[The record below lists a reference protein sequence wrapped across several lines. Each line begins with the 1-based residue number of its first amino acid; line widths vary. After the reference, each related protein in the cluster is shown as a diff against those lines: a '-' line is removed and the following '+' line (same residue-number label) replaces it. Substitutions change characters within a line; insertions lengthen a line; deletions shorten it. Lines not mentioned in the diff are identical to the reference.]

1 MQANKIYIITHY
13 ITIQNRLYS
22 KKTRKIKPRC
32 QKKGKQNFYAKLT
45 VKQTSEISLLRKRC
59 KSYNF

>member
-22 KKTRKIKPRC
+22 KKTRKIKSRS
-32 QKKGKQNFYAKLT
+32 QKKGKKNIY
-45 VKQTSEISLLRKRC
+45 VKFILKQISEISLQC
-59 KSYNF
+59 

>member
-22 KKTRKIKPRC
+22 KKSRKIKPRS
-32 QKKGKQNFYAKLT
+32 QKVFKKKQEFYFESTLKTA
-45 VKQTSEISLLRKRC
+45 I
-59 KSYNF
+59 